1 MLCIFGKKSL
11 IIFWMLHVHLEYNV
25 AAQYGY
31 LIQILSAVKEHK
43 YEYA

>member
-1 MLCIFGKKSL
+1 MYCI
-11 IIFWMLHVHLEYNV
+11 HLEYNV
-25 AAQYGY
+25 SAQYGY